1 MKKVL
6 VAIDLSSATVQ
17 VCNAARDLAQ
27 QLHARLIIAHV
38 VPPAPLVMK
47 YYTFSAVQKADLA
60 RGAKKRAA
68 ARLRALGQWF
78 RKTVPETRV
87 VQHAGPVVPVLL
99 RTVRK
104 VQPDYLVIGSHGHS
118 AAFEMLVGSVAHGIM
133 RQAPCPIV
141 LVPIRPR
148 TPGRR
153 TAPTARPTAE
163 VMAALR

>member
-1 MKKVL
+1 MKKIL

-27 QLHARLIIAHV
+27 QLHARLVIAHI
-38 VPPAPLVMK
+38 VPPAPLVMN
-47 YYTFSAVQKADLA
+47 YYAFSAVQKADLA

-68 ARLRALGQWF
+68 ERLRALGHWF
-78 RKTVPETRV
+78 RKTCPDTRV
-87 VQHAGPVVPVLL
+87 VQHAGPIVPALL

-104 VQPDYLVIGSHGHS
+104 VQPDYLVLGSHGHS
-118 AAFEMLVGSVAHGIM
+118 AAFEMLVGSVAHGLM
-133 RQAPCPIV
+133 RAAPCPIV

-148 TPGRR
+148 ARARR
-153 TAPTARPTAE
+153 TAATARTSAE